1 MNTEP
6 VRKRILAANDEA
18 ARANRERFAASGTL
32 VANLISSPGSG
43 KTTLLSATAERLHH
57 RIRAAAIVGDVATE
71 LDAERLRVAGLRAH
85 QIVTGGACHLDA
97 RMLAEA
103 LPWSGWPAVDL
114 LFVEN
119 VGNLVCPSSYDLG
132 EDFKVALV
140 STTEGHD
147 KPFKYPAIFSRADVT
162 LVTKIDLLPHVDFDL
177 ETVRGQVA
185 TLNRRARVLEVS
197 ARTGEGLEAWCGLLT
212 ARLEAKQRAEA
223 VPT

>member
-1 MNTEP
+1 VNEP
-6 VRKRILAANDEA
+6 VRKKILAANDEA
-18 ARANRERFAASGTL
+18 ARANREQFAENGTL
-32 VANLISSPGSG
+32 VLNLISSPGSG
-43 KTTLLSATAERLHH
+43 KTTLLAATAAQLHH

-71 LDAERLRVAGLRAH
+71 LDAERLRTSGLRAH
-85 QIVTGGACHLDA
+85 QIVTGGSCHLDA

-147 KPFKYPAIFSRADVT
+147 KPFKYPAVFSRADVT
-162 LVTKIDLLPHVDFDL
+162 LVTKIDLLPHLDFDL
-177 ETVRGQVA
+177 EAVRQQVA
-185 TLNRRARVLEVS
+185 TLNPAARVLEVS

-212 ARLEAKQRAEA
+212 ARLEAKRGIEA
-223 VPT
+223 AAT